1 MAKNQTRQAKISNKQ
16 YKRLAALCS
25 GILYDYQLDWLRD
38 QSQCKISLKS
48 RQIGYS
54 TVAALEALLEAVEFS
69 RLIIIVSASED
80 LALEFSEKVKKWDRI
95 ISEYCGLDL
104 LLPASKKKELKTANG
119 GRIKVL
125 ACNPSTIRS
134 FSGTVYLDEFAFHQ
148 DPAAVYAAA
157 FPSITNGF
165 NIRII
170 STGCGEIGRYYE
182 LWSDPDNDFSKHC
195 VNIEQASQQG
205 HPVKI
210 DFIKKNTDA
219 DTYEQEYMCAFLAKY
234 GSFLNRKLL
243 ETAFEDTL
251 GSIANKKNP
260 FFIGVDIGRV
270 HDLTVFSVMEKS
282 GDRLYLREMIE
293 LEKVA
298 YKEQK
303 KQLWQL
309 IDEYSPEKV
318 GIDCNGIGNQLAEE
332 TQDEY
337 YGISE
342 GIEFTNKSKQEM
354 ATKFKIS
361 FENRSIKI
369 PALPELTADLLKVKR
384 KVTAS
389 GLISYIAER
398 TKDGHS
404 DRFWSLALANYMAST
419 LPIKPAGGTLK
430 ETQKQTS
437 NALNSHLDHY
447 NQLIKKIYG

>member
-1 MAKNQTRQAKISNKQ
+1 M
-16 YKRLAALCS
+16 KRFAALCN
-25 GILYDYQLDWLRD
+25 GLLYDYQRDWLRD
-38 QSQCKISLKS
+38 QSQCKIALKA

-54 TVAALEALLEAVEFS
+54 TAAALEVLLEAIEFS
-69 RLIIIVSASED
+69 RLVVIISASED
-80 LALEFSEKVKKWDRI
+80 LALEFAIKVNKWNQI
-95 ISEYCGLDL
+95 AQQYCELDL
-104 LLPASKKKELKTANG
+104 LLHSSKKKELYTING

-125 ACNPSTIRS
+125 ACNPKTIRS
-134 FSGTVYLDEFAFHQ
+134 FSGSVVLDEFAFHE
-148 DPAAVYAAA
+148 DPAAIYAAA

-182 LWSDPDNDFSKHC
+182 LWSDSNNDFSKHC

-234 GSFLNRKLL
+234 GSFLNRDLL
-243 ETAFEDTL
+243 DKSFEDTL
-251 GSIANKKNP
+251 GKIDNEKNS
-260 FFIGVDIGRV
+260 FFIGVDIGRTN
-270 HDLTVFSVMEKS
+270 DLTVFSVLEQT
-282 GDRLYLREMIE
+282 GERLKLRELIE
-293 LEKVA
+293 LEA
-298 YKEQK
+298 TEFSEQR

-309 IDEYSPEKV
+309 IDQYNTEKV
-318 GIDCNGIGNQLAEE
+318 GIDRTGIGRQLSEE
-332 TQDEY
+332 TEKEY

-342 GIEFTNKSKQEM
+342 GIDFTNKSKQEM
-354 ATKFKIS
+354 ATKFKIAY
-361 FENRSIKI
+361 ENGILKQ

-389 GLISYIAER
+389 GLISYVAER

-430 ETQKQTS
+430 ETQKQTP

-447 NQLIKKIYG
+447 NQINKKIYG